1 VRFGTLIEA
10 ADICLAGSTEGGMK
24 RIVVTCVGFLLLIIV
39 GFGLFYYRRTRDKNQ
54 TELELQRYEVLRAEK
69 TYVDR
74 VLSDLSGGG
83 SVKSSQ
89 LSVFVC
95 EKTINEMLSGLV
107 GLSGSIPNI
116 QNATF
121 HVVSV
126 SSQFRDGFPQVTIDL
141 NAEKPEWK
149 IQVRV
154 AVVAVLVPTT
164 TQNEPGKVNLGV
176 RVIGL
181 QPVVDWNH
189 LEGRLGGFA
198 RDVLQVKA
206 AEFSKM
212 LPPIPVPLSSEFPV
226 ELPASEQAITFPVP
240 AGSVTGIISVPAIQ
254 VSKTL
259 YVDRLLFLSDGLH
272 VFMSM
277 QSGHQIAQEE
287 FALGDVTRPS
297 LVTPAGAN
305 AQLAKQIDLSRQGI
319 DARAVGVRVND
330 SNLQVW
336 ISKSLLDAVS
346 GALAALTP
354 ASRHL
359 HFRTTGKQG
368 QLVSTGGGAPFG
380 CGYYAEIAGNS
391 ANADLDLT
399 TIQSNWTSDGAID
412 INAGFSSHFSAQI
425 NGHGNS
431 VPGLCMVKNMFGIS
445 APDVAGGLQCRCP
458 TGGGIGS
465 SVGVQGEKGGTLSV
479 RVSLRS
485 DQANWLSYDLAL
497 TGPPALDVTVAVDLG
512 RIGSLGVPVSF
523 PLPLRTL
530 SSGLAPPLFSG
541 AGTVE
546 LPNVHFKRSYR
557 VVVSPKKG
565 TADADGFTIDADVSL
580 QWEG

>member
-1 VRFGTLIEA
+1 
-10 ADICLAGSTEGGMK
+10 MK
-24 RIVVTCVGFLLLIIV
+24 RIVRWCVGLLVLILV
-39 GFGLFYYRRTRDKNQ
+39 GFGLMYCRRTRDKNQ
-54 TELELQRYEVLRAEK
+54 TEIELQRYEVLHAEK
-69 TYVDR
+69 TYLDR

-83 SVKSSQ
+83 LLKSSQ

-107 GLSGSIPNI
+107 GLSGPIPNV

-149 IQVRV
+149 IHSQVT
-154 AVVAVLVPTT
+154 VVAVLVPTSS
-164 TQNEPGKVNLGV
+164 QNEPGKLNLGV

-181 QPVVDWNH
+181 QPAVDWNH
-189 LEGRLGGFA
+189 LEGKLGGFA
-198 RDVLQVKA
+198 REVLLVKA

-212 LPPIPVPLSSEFPV
+212 LPPISVPLSSEFPV
-226 ELPASEQAITFPVP
+226 ELPATEQAITFPVP
-240 AGSVTGIISVPAIQ
+240 AGNVTGIISVPAIRI
-254 VSKTL
+254 SKTL
-259 YVDRLLFLSDGLH
+259 YIDKLLFLSDGLH
-272 VFMSM
+272 VFMSI
-277 QSGHQIAQEE
+277 QPGHQVAQEG
-287 FALGDVTRPS
+287 FTVGDVSRPS
-297 LVTPAGAN
+297 LVGLAGAN
-305 AQLAKQIDLSRQGI
+305 AQLAKQIDLSRQGV
-319 DARAVGVRVND
+319 DARAEGVRVD
-330 SNLQVW
+330 GSNLQVW

-346 GALAALTP
+346 GSLANLAP
-354 ASRHL
+354 VSKHL
-359 HFRTTGKQG
+359 HFQTTGKQG
-368 QLVSTGGGAPFG
+368 QLVSTSGGAPLG

-391 ANADLDLT
+391 ASADLDLT
-399 TIQSNWTSDGAID
+399 TVQSNWTSDGAID
-412 INAGFSSHFSAQI
+412 INAGFSSHFSAQV

-445 APDVAGGLQCRCP
+445 APDLTQGLQCRCP

-465 SVGVQGEKGGTLSV
+465 SVGIQGDKGGSLSA
-479 RVSLRS
+479 RISLRS

-497 TGPPALDVTVAVDLG
+497 TGPPSLEVTVAVDLG
-512 RIGSLGVPVSF
+512 RIGSFGVPVSF

-557 VVVSPKKG
+557 AVISPTKG
-565 TADADGFTIDADVSL
+565 TADADGFTIDADVAL
-580 QWEG
+580 QWES